1 MRGRCPTEL
10 VTAPNVLVTSP
21 LHTLQCNVSASLLP
35 RDTLRN
41 VMQALVKLSG
51 RPQTIREG
59 KCWTHPSNYPLLHLH
74 QEILFHVNCNRS
86 HTIAERKKQ
95 KLLCFVLT
103 HQNVCTKEK
112 FKAVLPKTL
121 LTKSR
126 VCLILPADAR
136 PQMASFLCQP

>member
-1 MRGRCPTEL
+1 MRGRCPAEL

-21 LHTLQCNVSASLLP
+21 VHTLQCNVSASLLL

-59 KCWTHPSNYPLLHLH
+59 KCWTHPPSNYPLLHLH

-86 HTIAERKKQ
+86 HTIAERKSK
-95 KLLCFVLT
+95 KMLCFVLT
-103 HQNVCTKEK
+103 HQNEK
-112 FKAVLPKTL
+112 LKAVLPKTL